1 VIGAPR
7 MSSSPF
13 GDNAFDRDT
22 ELVPSAS
29 GGLQGS
35 LSERWRAG
43 GGPHGGYLA
52 GLILRG
58 LTMAVGDASRA
69 PLMLTVHFLRQPA
82 FGAVELHA
90 TVERT
95 GRTLTSLAAQ
105 LRQGDDTVALALAS
119 FVAPMAG
126 VEYGE
131 APMPEVEG
139 PWTDRRSLLS
149 DEAPV
154 FAHQLVMQ
162 PRFGRRF
169 EGRDDPMVA
178 GGWTALP
185 GERPIDAPALAL
197 FSDAWYS
204 PPYVRLNRFIPSP
217 TVTLSVYFR
226 ARLPRPGA
234 GGEDI
239 CLARFETRLVRDGCF
254 HSDGVIWA
262 QDGTVL
268 AESHQ
273 LQLLLAS

>member
-1 VIGAPR
+1 
-7 MSSSPF
+7 MSSPQF
-13 GDNAFDRDT
+13 DDNAFDRDT
-22 ELVPSAS
+22 ELIPSA
-29 GGLQGS
+29 GGELRGS
-35 LSERWRAG
+35 LSECWLAG
-43 GGPHGGYLA
+43 GGPHGGYVA
-52 GLILRG
+52 ALILRG
-58 LTMAVGDASRA
+58 LMMVVGDASRA
-69 PLMLTVHFLRQPA
+69 PLTLTIQFLRQPA
-82 FGAVELHA
+82 FGEVELHA

-95 GRTLTSLAAQ
+95 GRTLTSLTAR
-105 LRQGDDTVALALAS
+105 LRQGDDTVAVALAS
-119 FVAPMAG
+119 FVAPMTG

-131 APMPEVEG
+131 VPMPEVEG

-154 FAHQLVMQ
+154 FAHHLVMQ
-162 PRFGRRF
+162 PRFGRPF

-185 GERPIDAPALAL
+185 GKRPIDAPALAL

-204 PPYVRLNRFIPSP
+204 PPYVRLDHFLPSP

-226 ARLPRPGA
+226 ARLPRPSA
-234 GGEDI
+234 GGKDI
-239 CLARFETRLVRDGCF
+239 CLARFQTRLVRDGFF